1 MDYTLPKA
9 FKIGG
14 KEYAIRY
21 DFRPILDICSAMEDP
36 ELDAREKA
44 WVACEIFY
52 PDFAQIPAEHLTE
65 AVEKCY
71 WFIGGGAENPK
82 QRGPVLV
89 SWEKDVKHIIAP
101 INRVLGFE
109 IRDVPENG
117 LHWWTFL
124 SAYMEIGDCT
134 FAQIVRMR
142 SLLAKGKKLE
152 KHDREWYRANA
163 HLVNMPVRLSQAER
177 EFLAQ
182 RAGRKDGE

>member
-1 MDYTLPKA
+1 MKKFLCVFLTAVMLMAMLPVA
-9 FKIGG
+9 FTASADTR
-14 KEYAIRY
+14 EE
-21 DFRPILDICSAMEDP
+21 IC
-36 ELDAREKA
+36 
-44 WVACEIFY
+44 
-52 PDFAQIPAEHLTE
+52 
-65 AVEKCY
+65 
-71 WFIGGGAENPK
+71 GAELW
-82 QRGPVLV
+82 V
-89 SWEKDVKHIIAP
+89 
-101 INRVLGFE
+101 
-109 IRDVPENG
+109 DVPVNG